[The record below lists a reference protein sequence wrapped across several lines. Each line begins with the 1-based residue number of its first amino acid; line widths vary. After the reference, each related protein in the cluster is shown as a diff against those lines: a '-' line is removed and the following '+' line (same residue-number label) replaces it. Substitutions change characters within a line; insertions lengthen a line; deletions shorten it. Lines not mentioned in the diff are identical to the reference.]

1 MLLAGLTLIP
11 PMLVVFGRAAFW
23 PRVPRLGDPEP
34 RPQALW
40 RAVSTFVSKRPGTAA
55 VVSTVVLL
63 GLATGIFGYG
73 ERFDLLKS
81 FLKPTGSAQ
90 GYDLLRAGFGAGT
103 LAPTTVVITPS
114 RGASAVESAVLGVSH
129 AMATVPTVASVR
141 PQGVSRDGRT
151 AVLSLTFV
159 GDPYAASAVDSI
171 PDLRAR
177 AEAVMARVGG
187 GSVLVGGETSIAN
200 DTCSLS
206 DRDTRIVV
214 VAVLILIALVLGLL
228 LRSAIAP
235 LFLLPI
241 NALSY
246 GAALGLIV
254 VLNRT
259 LLGSDTFGTQVALDL
274 FVFLS
279 ALGADYNIFL
289 LSRVREEARDYPLPD
304 AIRRAVAS
312 TGGVIT
318 SAGVILASTF
328 MTLSVLPE
336 RDVVELGIGV
346 ALGVMLDTFVVRSL
360 LVPGVTLLIGRL
372 AWWPSQV
379 EPLEHSRQNS
389 AGGDAMSSTTF

>member
-1 MLLAGLTLIP
+1 M
-11 PMLVVFGRAAFW
+11 
-23 PRVPRLGDPEP
+23 
-34 RPQALW
+34 
-40 RAVSTFVSKRPGTAA
+40 
-55 VVSTVVLL
+55 
-63 GLATGIFGYG
+63 
-73 ERFDLLKS
+73 
-81 FLKPTGSAQ
+81 
-90 GYDLLRAGFGAGT
+90 LRAGFGAGT

-114 RGASAVESAVLGVSH
+114 RGSSGVEDAVLGVSH
-129 AMATVPTVASVR
+129 ALTTAPNVASVR
-141 PQGVSRDGRT
+141 PQAVSRDGST

-159 GDPYAASAVDSI
+159 EDPYAASAVDSI

-177 AEAVMARVGG
+177 AEEAMARAGG
-187 GSVLVGGETSIAN
+187 GSVLVGGETSVAN
-200 DTCSLS
+200 DTRSLS

-246 GAALGLIV
+246 GASLGLIV

-259 LLGSDTFGTQVALDL
+259 LLGSDTVGTQVALDL

-289 LSRVREEARDYPLPD
+289 LSRVREEARDYPLPE

-346 ALGVMLDTFVVRSL
+346 ALGVMLDTFVVRLL
-360 LVPGVTLLIGRL
+360 LVPGVTLLFGRR
-372 AWWPSQV
+372 AWLPSQLG
-379 EPLEHSRQNS
+379 PLEHSRQHS
-389 AGGDAMSSTTF
+389 AGDDAVA